1 MFSPKAPTDGLNF
14 LEGFPRLLLG
24 VMTGVLAVCSIA
36 CVVLTAHWPM
46 VQDAATM
53 HYAVFLIE
61 RGWTPYRDFQDVNMP
76 GSYLVTGVAMH
87 LLGPGNLGWRLF
99 DLSLMA
105 AAAAAYWAIARPY
118 SRFAALWAAA
128 LLLVVHARDG
138 IQQAGQRDLVMAVL
152 ELAAVAFLLL
162 CLRQRRWWLMVP
174 FGLCMGLASTIKPT
188 AGPLGLALLALGVW
202 QWRRSAAEH
211 HGPAEH
217 QGPRRVG
224 AGMWTIG
231 LAGLLAMLA
240 PIAGVLG
247 VLALWGALGSFWWI
261 VHTLIPYYSSLDRQT
276 AAFLLTHSVAPLMVV
291 VALWMGC
298 LLGGG
303 RPRLAF
309 ERAAL
314 WVCAIAGLA
323 SYVVQGKGLTYH
335 RYPLL
340 TFLLLLMAID
350 LVAVLRQPHWTRY
363 LAAAALLFGVGVVAP
378 VSLVKLARY
387 DWRNQELT
395 TMIDD
400 DLERLGGQH
409 LNRQV
414 QCVDSVRGCV
424 DALYAA
430 RLEPATPLLSDE
442 VLLGTEPSRDG
453 YAVIRQT
460 RADFLQRIETRPPKV
475 FVVISGLFL
484 ENSDSFE
491 KLQGWPVF
499 ANFLATHYRLETER
513 QPPHAMHWWLSS
525 MPAPRYRIY
534 VLR

>member
-1 MFSPKAPTDGLNF
+1 M
-14 LEGFPRLLLG
+14 
-24 VMTGVLAVCSIA
+24 
-36 CVVLTAHWPM
+36 
-46 VQDAATM
+46 
-53 HYAVFLIE
+53 
-61 RGWTPYRDFQDVNMP
+61 
-76 GSYLVTGVAMH
+76 
-87 LLGPGNLGWRLF
+87 
-99 DLSLMA
+99 
-105 AAAAAYWAIARPY
+105 
-118 SRFAALWAAA
+118 
-128 LLLVVHARDG
+128 
-138 IQQAGQRDLVMAVL
+138 
-152 ELAAVAFLLL
+152 
-162 CLRQRRWWLMVP
+162 
-174 FGLCMGLASTIKPT
+174 
-188 AGPLGLALLALGVW
+188 
-202 QWRRSAAEH
+202 
-211 HGPAEH
+211 
-217 QGPRRVG
+217 
-224 AGMWTIG
+224 G

-291 VALWMGC
+291 VALWVVC

-309 ERAAL
+309 ERLRLGFERRPLGFERAAL
-314 WVCAIAGLA
+314 WVGAIAGLG

-340 TFLLLLMAID
+340 AFLLLLMAID
-350 LVAVLRQPHWTRY
+350 LVAVLGQRHWTRW
-363 LAAAALLFGVGVVAP
+363 LAAAALLFGAGVVAP

-387 DWRNQELT
+387 DWRNHELT
-395 TMIDD
+395 TMIDG
-400 DLERLGGQH
+400 DLARLGGQG

-424 DALYAA
+424 DALYQA

-453 YAVIRQT
+453 YAVIHQT

-484 ENSDSFE
+484 ENSGSFD
-491 KLQGWPVF
+491 KLQRWPVF
-499 ANFLATHYRLETER
+499 ANFLESHYRLETER

>member
-1 MFSPKAPTDGLNF
+1 MSTPNPTDGVNPP
-14 LEGFPRLLLG
+14 ERFPRLLLAG
-24 VMTGVLAVCSIA
+24 MAGVLAVCGVA

-61 RGWTPYRDFQDVNMP
+61 RGWTPYRDFQDLNMP
-76 GSYLVTGVAMH
+76 GSYLVTGAAMH
-87 LLGPGNLGWRLF
+87 LLGAGNLGWRLF
-99 DLSLMA
+99 DLGLMV

-118 SRFAALWAAA
+118 SRFAALWATV

-152 ELAAVAFLLL
+152 EVAALAFLLL

-188 AGPLGLALLALGVW
+188 AAPLGVALLALGMW

-211 HGPAEH
+211 HGATRD
-217 QGPRRVG
+217 GS
-224 AGMWTIG
+224 GMWAMG

-247 VLALWGALGSFWWI
+247 VLTWWGALGPFWWI
-261 VHTLIPYYSSLDRQT
+261 VHTLVPYYTSLDRQT
-276 AAFLLTHSVAPLMVV
+276 AGFLLTHSVAPLMVV
-291 VALWMGC
+291 VGLWVVC
-298 LLGGG
+298 LIGAG
-303 RPRLAF
+303 RPRLGF
-309 ERAAL
+309 ERVAL

-323 SYVVQGKGLTYH
+323 SYVVQGKGFTYH

-350 LVAVLRQPHWTRY
+350 LAAVLQQRHWTRW
-363 LAAAALLFGVGVVAP
+363 LAAAALLFGAGVVAP

-387 DWRNQELT
+387 DWRNHELT

-400 DLERLGGQH
+400 DLGRLGGQQ

-414 QCVDSVRGCV
+414 QCVDSVRGCL

-442 VLLGTEPSRDG
+442 VLLGAEPARDG
-453 YAVIRQT
+453 YAIVRQT
-460 RADFLQRIETRPPKV
+460 RADFLHRIEARPPKV
-475 FVVISGLFL
+475 FVVISGLFP
-484 ENSDSFE
+484 ENSESFD
-491 KLQGWPVF
+491 KLQRWPVF
-499 ANFLATHYRLETER
+499 ANFLATHYRLEKER